1 LTRALATGEISVT
14 QGSAITIPAPT
25 GGAGRRSTSRTQNVL
40 RYIRRS
46 PALIAGLVMMLLLA
60 LFLIVGAII
69 TDAADARPLSFRP
82 SQPPSAEHLMGTD
95 RLGKDILTV
104 MVEGTPLTLRIGLIA
119 GTIGVLIGTFLAF
132 FSGYYGG
139 AVDAVI
145 NSTVDILRTVPP
157 LLVLVVI
164 AISVPGD
171 ISVEMMAL
179 IVAALS
185 WLGPTRLLRSQV
197 LVIKRQSYVELARFT
212 GMSAPEIIVKE
223 MMPNMMPY
231 IVATFV
237 GAISDA
243 ILASIGLEA
252 LGLGPFESN
261 TLGMTIYWNI
271 WYGSLINGW
280 WWWWFPPIFIIV
292 YVIIGLFLI
301 SQGLDEWANPRLRR
315 SV

>member
-1 LTRALATGEISVT
+1 VA
-14 QGSAITIPAPT
+14 
-25 GGAGRRSTSRTQNVL
+25 RRSTSRTRSL
-40 RYIRRS
+40 FRYIKRN
-46 PALIAGLVMMLLLA
+46 PALITGLLMLLL
-60 LFLIVGAII
+60 LFLFVVVGAWV
-69 TDAADARPLSFRP
+69 TDPADARPLSFMP
-82 SQPPSAEHLMGTD
+82 SQPPSAEHWLGTD
-95 RLGKDILTV
+95 RLGKDILAV

-119 GTIGVLIGTFLAF
+119 GTIGVVIGTFLAF
-132 FSGYYGG
+132 FSGYFGG
-139 AVDAVI
+139 AIDTFI
-145 NSTVDILRTVPP
+145 NSLVDTIRTVPP

-197 LVIKRQSYVELARFT
+197 LVIKQQSFVELARFT
-212 GMSAPEIIVKE
+212 GMSAPEIIIKE

-237 GAISDA
+237 SSISGA

-252 LGLGPFESN
+252 LGLGPFEAN

-271 WYGSLINGW
+271 WYGSLLNGW
-280 WWWWFPPIFIIV
+280 WLWWMPPIFIIV
-292 YVIIGLFLI
+292 YLFIGLFLV